1 MTLSEIALRVGNTP
15 LIDLTPPGSRAEIW
29 AKVESHNLSGSVKDR
44 AALGMIQKGLADG
57 SLAPGRRIIEATSGN
72 TGIGLAVIGRL
83 AGYPV
88 TIVAPPQASV
98 ERLDILRSAGAEV
111 IFSDQLAGSN
121 GALEKAL
128 SIYKADP
135 EAWFWPNQYYNQAN
149 CDAHSKTADEIFA
162 QTGGRVTH
170 FVAATGTGG
179 TAIGATRGLKR
190 LKPSVAAYSVEPAED
205 FHGIEGTKHMATEAV
220 PEIKLD
226 GRKMKG
232 IFETGK
238 AALDGTLFIS
248 TDDAYKGVD
257 LLAERG
263 VFAGISSGA
272 NYIAALR
279 MVDRSPG
286 GVIVTVLPDGADR
299 YLYEKI
305 WSRRFYGPAL
315 TRALFREMGAYFEK
329 CYPEEGCGL
338 LLGVQTGRPDKP
350 VIKKF
355 AQVTNRNADSRN
367 DRYDIDP
374 NDYRRVEAEARN
386 AGLKILGIAHSH
398 PDHPPR
404 PSQTDLDA
412 AWEDFSY
419 FIFSISG
426 GGMVSGYSWRL
437 ENGAFREELID
448 IVGEHG

>member
-1 MTLSEIALRVGNTP
+1 M
-15 LIDLTPPGSRAEIW
+15 IDLTPPGCGAEIW

-44 AALGMIQKGLADG
+44 VALGMIQKGLESGA
-57 SLAPGRRIIEATSGN
+57 LAPGRRIIEATSGN

-83 AGYPV
+83 AGFPV
-88 TIVAPPQASV
+88 TIVAPPQTSA
-98 ERLDILRSAGAEV
+98 ERLDILRSAGAEI
-111 IFSDQLAGSN
+111 IFSDPLAGSN
-121 GALEKAL
+121 GALEKVL
-128 SIYKADP
+128 SIFKADP

-149 CDAHSKTADEIFA
+149 CDAHFKTADEIYA

-179 TAIGATRGLKR
+179 TAIGTARGLRR

-220 PEIKLD
+220 PEIELN
-226 GRKMKG
+226 GLKMKG
-232 IFETGK
+232 IFEAGK
-238 AALDGTLFIS
+238 TALDGTLFIS

-257 LLAERG
+257 LLAARG

-272 NYIAALR
+272 NYMAALR
-279 MVDRSPG
+279 MAEQYPG

-299 YLYEKI
+299 YLYEKV
-305 WSRRFYGPAL
+305 WSRQFYGPAL
-315 TRALFREMGAYFEK
+315 PRGLFREMGAYFEK

-338 LLGVQTGRPDKP
+338 LLGVRTDSIDKP
-350 VIKKF
+350 LIKRF
-355 AQVTNRNADSRN
+355 APVANRNANSRN

-404 PSQTDLDA
+404 PSQTDLEA

-419 FIFSISG
+419 FIFSIYG
-426 GGMVSGYSWRL
+426 GGMVAGYSWRL
-437 ENGAFREELID
+437 ADGVFREELID
-448 IVGEHG
+448 IAAEAK